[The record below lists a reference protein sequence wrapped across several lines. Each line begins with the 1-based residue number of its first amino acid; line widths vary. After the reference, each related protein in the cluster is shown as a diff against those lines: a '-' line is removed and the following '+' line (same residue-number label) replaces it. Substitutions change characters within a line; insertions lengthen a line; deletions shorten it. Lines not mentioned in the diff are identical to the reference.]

1 MNKNERKPLSRIT
14 FTGLVLLFVI
24 FAVIISFAVTK
35 NKHPAVAEVLSSEP
49 IMATVP
55 VRHEYCDLTT
65 MPGPYKRELLDIVH
79 PTEQVCTPYLL
90 YETLLHE
97 PRAYGGPTY
106 RSCTTAYTYEHRI
119 VGYDVV
125 YRINDTVGKV
135 RINYNPG
142 DVMPVDNT
150 GRLIILPGLNTV
162 K

>member
-1 MNKNERKPLSRIT
+1 MNKIELKPLSRIT
-14 FTGLVLLFVI
+14 FRGLVLLVVI
-24 FAVIISFAVTK
+24 FVVIISFAVVK
-35 NKHPAVAEVLSSEP
+35 NKRPAVAEVLSSEP
-49 IMATVP
+49 IIATIP

-65 MPGPYKRELLDIVH
+65 MPGPYKRELLNIIH

-97 PRAYGGPTY
+97 PKVYGGPTY
-106 RSCTTAYTYEHRI
+106 RSCTSVYTYEHRI

-125 YRINDTVGKV
+125 YKINDTVGKV

-142 DVMPVDNT
+142 NAMPVDNT
-150 GRLIILPGLNTV
+150 GRLIILPELNNV

>member
-1 MNKNERKPLSRIT
+1 MNKIERKPLSRIT
-14 FTGLVLLFVI
+14 VTGLILLFVI
-24 FAVIISFAVTK
+24 FVIIISFAVTK

-55 VRHEYCDLTT
+55 VRHEYCDLTA
-65 MPGPYKRELLDIVH
+65 MPGPYKRDLLDIVH

-90 YETLLHE
+90 YETLLHA
-97 PRAYGGPTY
+97 PKVYGGPTY
-106 RSCTTAYTYEHRI
+106 RACTMAYTYEHRI

-125 YRINDTVGKV
+125 YKIKDTVGRV

-150 GRLIILPGLNTV
+150 GRLIILPELNNV